1 MKTAKK
7 SSATDQKNT
16 KSNKQN
22 ETSKKK
28 GGVGGDPGA
37 SAMENAKARSG
48 RGLANEGTIVS
59 YDEER

>member
-1 MKTAKK
+1 MKTAKP
-7 SSATDQKNT
+7 SSTHQKNT
-16 KSNKQN
+16 KSKQN

-28 GGVGGDPGA
+28 RGVGGDIGT
-37 SAMENAKARSG
+37 SAMENAKARTG